1 MEAPKIP
8 SFIKTRYRFK
18 RFDFHPRYY
27 DEEKEKLKLRKKIIE
42 NDLKG
47 SDEVSSKDGIERHAR
62 MRMSILPPR
71 LQSIGRW
78 ISLIDANE
86 ELANGFVVLLVIVGS
101 HANTHPDSLL
111 VVHH

>member
-62 MRMSILPPR
+62 MRMSMEDTWRSRRSSESRKSNFRIAIIVAILVA
-71 LQSIGRW
+71 I
-78 ISLIDANE
+78 
-86 ELANGFVVLLVIVGS
+86 LLVIKQKLGI
-101 HANTHPDSLL
+101 
-111 VVHH
+111 